1 MPEWS
6 DHLFRFAWRLVPIGL
21 CFAIAITSI
30 LPIGAGDTYSAV
42 GPMLVFCL
50 LFVWFVVRPDD
61 IQPWSVFLAGLAF
74 DGLGSGPLGLWSLS
88 FLAGYALACTQLEA
102 LLILPRFVAWLAYV
116 VISGFTALVAWGV
129 AAAYLR
135 TFVDPLPMLWGC
147 AVSIAAFPLLI
158 WIAGRPV
165 EDDSKRF
172 ERI

>member
-6 DHLFRFAWRLVPIGL
+6 DLLIRFGRRLVPICL
-21 CFAIAITSI
+21 CFAVAVISV
-30 LPIGAGDTYSAV
+30 LPIGAGDIYRAV

-50 LFVWFVVRPDD
+50 LFVWLVVRPDD
-61 IQPWSVFLAGLAF
+61 IPPWSVFLAGLAV

-88 FLAGYALACTQLEA
+88 FLVGYILASTQLEA
-102 LLILPRFVAWLAYV
+102 LMILPRFVAWVAYA
-116 VISGFTALVAWGV
+116 VISALTGLVAWGV

-135 TFVDPLPMLWGC
+135 TFVDPLPMIWGC
-147 AVSIAAFPLLI
+147 AISIAAFPFLI
-158 WIAGRPV
+158 WIGGRPV